1 MLRLSGGRRLLSP
14 EGSGA
19 RPTPSR
25 VRLAVMNL
33 LAADLDGCRWLDL
46 FSGSGVMG
54 CEALQRGATRV
65 VAVERDRRH
74 LGVIRRNLET
84 VSGGSP
90 ERLWPP
96 PEDPADLGAEG
107 ECPQF
112 WVIGADVIA
121 WLAKPRNARPFD
133 LIYAD
138 PPYRAGLY
146 GAIAQGVLAGGW
158 LARSGTLVWECAS
171 DALPELPQ
179 GWNCRDQRRYGSS
192 TVQLLVPLT
201 EAQGL
206 EPRLPEPA

>member
-1 MLRLSGGRRLLSP
+1 MVLRLSGGRRLLSP

-33 LAADLDGCRWLDL
+33 LAAELPGCSWLDL

-54 CEALQRGATRV
+54 CEALQRGAGRV

-74 LGVIRRNLET
+74 LAVIRRNLEA
-84 VSGGSP
+84 VAGHSP
-90 ERLWPP
+90 EGRWPP
-96 PEDPADLGAEG
+96 AGTWPEPRHG
-107 ECPQF
+107 EPQV
-112 WVIGADVIA
+112 WVVGADAIT
-121 WLAKPRNARPFD
+121 WLAKPGHARPFD

-146 GAIAQGVLAGGW
+146 GAMAEGIRAEGW
-158 LARSGTLVWECAS
+158 LAPGGTLVWECAS
-171 DALPELPQ
+171 DDLPVLPE

-192 TVQLLVPLT
+192 TIQLLEVAA
-201 EAQGL
+201 EA
-206 EPRLPEPA
+206 